1 MYKSYRTD
9 LTDEQWELL
18 RQLIPEA
25 KSGGRPRTVDMR
37 GVVNAILYILVA
49 GCAWSLLPHD
59 FPKWK
64 TVYHYFRQWRID
76 GDWERIHE
84 QLRQWVR
91 AIEDR
96 HPSPTAAILDSQ
108 SVETATMIHPE
119 VGYDAG
125 KKTKGRKRHL
135 LVDTLGL
142 MMVVV
147 VTAASLPEREGAKL
161 IFKKVNESKQRFF
174 RLVTIWV
181 DGGYRGQDFMRW
193 VMDTYRWIIETVLR
207 SDDAQGFEV
216 LPRRWVVERT
226 FGWFN
231 WCRRLSKD
239 YEVLPET
246 SEAMIQVAMIRIMVR
261 RLAS

>member
-1 MYKSYRTD
+1 MNQSYRTD

-18 RQLIPEA
+18 QSLIPPA
-25 KSGGRPRTVDMR
+25 KQGGRPRTVDLR
-37 GVVNAILYILVA
+37 AVINAIFYVLVA

-64 TVYHYFRQWRID
+64 TVYHYFRQWRLN

-84 QLRQWVR
+84 QLRKWVR
-91 AIEDR
+91 AIEDH
-96 HPSPTAAILDSQ
+96 HPSPSAAILDSQ
-108 SVETATMIHPE
+108 SVETATMIHLD

-125 KKTKGRKRHL
+125 KHVKGRKRHI

-142 MMVVV
+142 LIVVV
-147 VTAASLPEREGAKL
+147 VTAASVPEREGAKL
-161 IFKKVNESKQRFF
+161 VFAKVKQWKQRFF
-174 RLVTIWV
+174 RLITIWV
-181 DGGYRGQDFMRW
+181 DGGYRGETFMRW
-193 VMDTYRWIIETVLR
+193 VMDTYCWILETVLR
-207 SDDAQGFEV
+207 SDTATGFEV
-216 LPRRWVVERT
+216 LPKRWVVERT

-246 SEAMIQVAMIRIMVR
+246 SQAMIQVAMIRIMLR
-261 RLAS
+261 RLA